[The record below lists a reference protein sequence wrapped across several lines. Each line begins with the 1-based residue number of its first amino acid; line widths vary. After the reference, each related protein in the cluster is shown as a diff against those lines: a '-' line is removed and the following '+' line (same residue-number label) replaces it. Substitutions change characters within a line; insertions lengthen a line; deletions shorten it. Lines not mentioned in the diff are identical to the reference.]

1 MFYVFIIMTIF
12 SVMILLY
19 GVQLRVCK
27 NPLLPATYHGKRTKS
42 YLNYLGKTVMYSAL
56 SPFLCGLVALLGESP
71 VIIFLS
77 GITLIVSFIII
88 MYYSVK
94 NNKEQNR

>member
-27 NPLLPATYHGKRTKS
+27 NPLLPATYHGKKNKE
-42 YLNYLGKTVMYSAL
+42 YIKYLGKTVMQVSI
-56 SPFLCGLVALLGESP
+56 SPLLCGIVSLFGEGP
-71 VIIFLS
+71 IIVFLS
-77 GITLIVSFIII
+77 GLTLIGSFIVI
-88 MYYSVK
+88 MYYSIK
-94 NNKEQNR
+94 NNKNMNK

>member
-42 YLNYLGKTVMYSAL
+42 YLNYLGRTVMYSAL
-56 SPFLCGLVALLGESP
+56 SPFLCGLVSLFGDTP
-71 VIIFLS
+71 IVVFLS
-77 GITLIVSFIII
+77 GIVLIGSFIVI
-88 MYYSVK
+88 MYYSIK
-94 NNKEQNR
+94 NNPDQNK

>member
-1 MFYVFIIMTIF
+1 MLYVFILMTIF
-12 SVMILLY
+12 SVMFLLY

-27 NPLLPATYHGKRTKS
+27 NPLLPATYHGKKNKE
-42 YLNYLGKTVMYSAL
+42 YIKYLGKTVMQVSI
-56 SPFLCGLVALLGESP
+56 SPLLCGIVSLFGESP

>member
-1 MFYVFIIMTIF
+1 MLYVFILMTIF
-12 SVMILLY
+12 SLTIFLY
-19 GVQLRVCK
+19 GLYIYSSK
-27 NPLLPATYHGKRTKS
+27 KPSLPATYHGKKNKE
-42 YLNYLGKTVMYSAL
+42 YIKYLGKTVMQVSI
-56 SPFLCGLVALLGESP
+56 SPLLCGIVSLFGESP